1 MKNAIIVTGD
11 GTVKGLLARIGGT
24 MTANAFDLV
33 LKKLGIDVSDMKY
46 FFFSIW
52 SSVPVDGLNFVGYQ
66 FFVVFVE
73 GLIHEFQYPQNA
85 NFLYEL

>member
-33 LKKLGIDVSDMKY
+33 LKKLRI
-46 FFFSIW
+46 I
-52 SSVPVDGLNFVGYQ
+52 
-66 FFVVFVE
+66 E
-73 GLIHEFQYPQNA
+73 
-85 NFLYEL
+85 